1 MDRAGQEIRS
11 LQFSGDVQRHNFP
24 QPKTSAQLRGQSSFS
39 HVFPLSSHSGV
50 ALLISDFP
58 QIAGGSLEGLLE
70 ALGSMGLTE
79 GVRLL
84 QRLETFDKLQS
95 AGNNTQYE

>member
-1 MDRAGQEIRS
+1 MRS
-11 LQFSGDVQRHNFP
+11 VFL
-24 QPKTSAQLRGQSSFS
+24 LS
-39 HVFPLSSHSGV
+39 HIPTVIPFLSCP
-50 ALLISDFP
+50 LISDFP
-58 QIAGGSLEGLLE
+58 QIAGGTLEGLLE

-95 AGNNTQYE
+95 AGNNTKYD